1 MLVTALMN
9 ALAVLTAVLAL
20 LATATT
26 ALVLDAGACISLPH
40 TGECLGAI
48 QAGAGVSQLLHSS
61 QTSRIRSLARQT
73 RSPVSW
79 LQPSHLRQEQKPP
92 PREIRARRRFRWAAP
107 LGLVEEV
114 PPS

>member
-26 ALVLDAGACISLPH
+26 ALVLDAGACISLPR

-48 QAGAGVSQLLHSS
+48 QAGAGVSQG
-61 QTSRIRSLARQT
+61 QGRRDGG
-73 RSPVSW
+73 
-79 LQPSHLRQEQKPP
+79 QEKTN
-92 PREIRARRRFRWAAP
+92 
-107 LGLVEEV
+107 GHG
-114 PPS
+114 

>member
-48 QAGAGVSQLLHSS
+48 QAGAGVSQG
-61 QTSRIRSLARQT
+61 QGRRDGG
-73 RSPVSW
+73 
-79 LQPSHLRQEQKPP
+79 QEKTN
-92 PREIRARRRFRWAAP
+92 
-107 LGLVEEV
+107 GHG
-114 PPS
+114 